1 MGLIGQMESL
11 VTLWREK
18 ANWSPLVLKLPEN
31 LPMEEWAGIGR
42 ELCRTD
48 QVMKWWIGDWAA
60 FGLRKYGQL
69 KEFAEMNGLNY
80 QSLADMAWVSKSVEV
95 SRRRE
100 SLEWSKHREVAAL
113 PAKEQ
118 EEWLA
123 RAEKE
128 ELPVAEIRRQIRQ
141 SQGENNAL
149 ASDGPVIKFASKAC
163 DDLVN
168 WIRSQPEDFWNEE
181 RRTAWRERLRPIVEF
196 YREL

>member
-1 MGLIGQMESL
+1 MGMIGEMESL
-11 VTLWREK
+11 VTLWRDK
-18 ANWSPLVLKLPEN
+18 ANWSPLLLKLPEE
-31 LPMEEWAGIGR
+31 LPMEEWANIGR

-80 QSLADMAWVSKSVEV
+80 QSLANMAWVSKSVEV

-100 SLEWSKHREVAAL
+100 SLEWSKHQEVAAL

-118 EEWLA
+118 EKWLA

-128 ELPVAEIRRQIRQ
+128 ELPVAEMRRQIRQ

-149 ASDGPVIKFASKAC
+149 QSDGPVIKFASKAC

-168 WIRSQPEDFWNEE
+168 WIKSQPEDFWNEE
-181 RRTAWRERLRPIVEF
+181 RRAAWRARLRPIVEF
-196 YREL
+196 YQEL